1 MFPFLHHHV
10 RKFLLLCPNFDEPAR
25 QSLRASNVAS
35 SDEAC
40 ATRSRSDRK
49 AILLKV
55 VAMQGEIQ
63 VLLPIGSKTHDRAL
77 AAHF

>member
-10 RKFLLLCPNFDEPAR
+10 SKFLLLPNFDEPAR
-25 QSLRASNVAS
+25 QSLCASNLAL
-35 SDEAC
+35 SDEAG
-40 ATRSRSDRK
+40 ATRSPSGRK

-55 VAMQGEIQ
+55 AAVQGEIQ

-77 AAHF
+77 APHF